1 MDGFAGL
8 AALRELGCIY
18 RGWGYAAQAGGRGG
32 RQNSEEEGSSCKKGY
47 RVQDSPE
54 SKPFIIFFL
63 KKPWNLFVF
72 LKMQE

>member
-1 MDGFAGL
+1 MALLAWQHCGSL
-8 AALRELGCIY
+8 AAPIRVCCHRLVGEE
-18 RGWGYAAQAGGRGG
+18 
-32 RQNSEEEGSSCKKGY
+32 QNSEEEGSSRKEGY

-54 SKPFIIFFL
+54 SEPFIIFFKK